1 MGDNTHTTPSPQGG
15 IKSNGQNLTMPQQP
29 LKPQAHSPIDSNT
42 RLKAWLHSARW
53 YLSAESLRMVAL
65 GFSAGLPLLLVLGT
79 LGFRLRESGIDRT
92 TIGFLSWV
100 GLVYAFKWL
109 WSPLVDSL
117 HLPGLTPRFGKRRAW
132 LLLSQCLLVLGLM
145 AMATLDPSEHLSA
158 LVAAALFVTLA
169 SATQDIALD
178 AFRIESAPLED
189 QGALAAMYQTG
200 YRLGM
205 IWAGA
210 GALWLAQRAQDQLSG
225 HEAAQAWQI
234 SYLLMAASMGVGIVA
249 TCLSRTPMPSES
261 APLAAETAKPK
272 ATWKIKCE
280 QLLIAPFKDFF
291 SRFGWRALLI
301 LLLISTYRISDIVMG
316 VMANPFYSDMGY
328 TKDEIAMV
336 SKVFGVVMTL
346 CGAFLGGLLTKQWGV
361 IRVLMWGAALSAL
374 SNLLFAWLSTVDH
387 EVWALVGVICAD
399 NLSGGIASAAFI
411 AFLSGLTRI
420 EYSASQYALLSS
432 LMIAAPQWLAG
443 FSGLFVDHF
452 GYTSFFIATALM
464 GLPVLVLVAWA
475 APMTQTQVTAH

>member
-1 MGDNTHTTPSPQGG
+1 
-15 IKSNGQNLTMPQQP
+15 
-29 LKPQAHSPIDSNT
+29 
-42 RLKAWLHSARW
+42 
-53 YLSAESLRMVAL
+53 MVAL

-117 HLPGLTPRFGKRRAW
+117 NLPWLGARLGKRRAW
-132 LLLSQCLLVLGLM
+132 LLLSQCLLVLGLIGM
-145 AMATLDPSEHLSA
+145 ASLDPSQQLSA
-158 LVAAALFVTLA
+158 LVGAALFVTLA

-178 AFRIESAPLED
+178 AFRIESAPAEN

-210 GALWLAQRAQDQLSG
+210 GALWLAQRAQDHLSG
-225 HEAAQAWQI
+225 HQASQAWQV
-234 SYLLMAASMGVGIVA
+234 SYLLMAASMGVGILA
-249 TCLSRTPMPSES
+249 TCLSHTPQES
-261 APLAAETAKPK
+261 ASTPDSADQNTNPIITVKT
-272 ATWKIKCE
+272 TWLERCE
-280 QLLIAPFKDFF
+280 RLLIAPFKDFF
-291 SRFGWRALLI
+291 ARFGWRALLI

-328 TKDEIAMV
+328 SKDEIAMV

-346 CGAFLGGLLTKQWGV
+346 FGAFLGGILTQQWGV

-374 SNLLFAWLSTVDH
+374 SNLLFAWLSLLDH
-387 EVWALVGVICAD
+387 QVWALVGVICAD

-452 GYTSFFIATALM
+452 GYTQFFIATALM

-475 APMTQTQVTAH
+475 APMTQTPAHTR

>member
-1 MGDNTHTTPSPQGG
+1 
-15 IKSNGQNLTMPQQP
+15 
-29 LKPQAHSPIDSNT
+29 
-42 RLKAWLHSARW
+42 
-53 YLSAESLRMVAL
+53 MVAL

-291 SRFGWRALLI
+291 SRFG
-301 LLLISTYRISDIVMG
+301 
-316 VMANPFYSDMGY
+316 
-328 TKDEIAMV
+328 
-336 SKVFGVVMTL
+336 
-346 CGAFLGGLLTKQWGV
+346 
-361 IRVLMWGAALSAL
+361 
-374 SNLLFAWLSTVDH
+374 
-387 EVWALVGVICAD
+387 
-399 NLSGGIASAAFI
+399 
-411 AFLSGLTRI
+411 
-420 EYSASQYALLSS
+420 
-432 LMIAAPQWLAG
+432 
-443 FSGLFVDHF
+443 
-452 GYTSFFIATALM
+452 
-464 GLPVLVLVAWA
+464 
-475 APMTQTQVTAH
+475 

>member
-1 MGDNTHTTPSPQGG
+1 
-15 IKSNGQNLTMPQQP
+15 
-29 LKPQAHSPIDSNT
+29 
-42 RLKAWLHSARW
+42 
-53 YLSAESLRMVAL
+53 MVAL

-100 GLVYAFKWL
+100 GLVYAFKWV

-117 HLPGLTPRFGKRRAW
+117 SLPLLSTRLGKRRAW
-132 LLLSQCLLVLGLM
+132 LLFSQCLLILGLI
-145 AMATLDPSEHLSA
+145 AMASFDPAKQLSP
-158 LVAAALFVTLA
+158 LVGAALFVTLA

-189 QGALAAMYQTG
+189 QGALAALYQTG

-210 GALWLAQRAQDQLSG
+210 GALWLAQRAQDHWGGDAS
-225 HEAAQAWQI
+225 QAWQM
-234 SYLLMAASMGVGIVA
+234 SYLVMAASIALGVLA
-249 TCLSRTPMPSES
+249 TCLSPQP
-261 APLAAETAKPK
+261 APLETNTPKTDALQAKVSW
-272 ATWKIKCE
+272 AHRCE
-280 QLLIAPFKDFF
+280 TLLIAPFKDFF
-291 SRFGWRALLI
+291 TRFGWQALLI

-328 TKDEIAMV
+328 SKDEIAMV
-336 SKVFGVVMTL
+336 SKIFGVVMTL
-346 CGAFLGGLLTKQWGV
+346 LGAFFGGLLTKQWGV
-361 IRVLMWGAALSAL
+361 NKVLLWGAALSAL
-374 SNLLFAWLSTVDH
+374 SNLLFAWLSTIDH
-387 EVWALVGVICAD
+387 QVWALIGVICAD

-443 FSGLFVDHF
+443 FSGLFVDHY
-452 GYTSFFIATALM
+452 GYTLFFIATALM
-464 GLPVLVLVAWA
+464 GLPVLLLVLWVA
-475 APMTQTQVTAH
+475 PLTQSDFKAT

>member
-1 MGDNTHTTPSPQGG
+1 MPSKPLNSDGPSP
-15 IKSNGQNLTMPQQP
+15 STPNARL
-29 LKPQAHSPIDSNT
+29 QAWSQSV
-42 RLKAWLHSARW
+42 KW
-53 YLSAESLRMVAL
+53 YLSPMSLRMVAL

-117 HLPGLTPRFGKRRAW
+117 QLPWLTTRLGKRRAW
-132 LLLSQCLLVLGLM
+132 LLFSQCLLVLGLM
-145 AMATLDPSEHLSA
+145 AMATLDPSAQLSA
-158 LVAAALFVTLA
+158 LVGAALFVTLA

-178 AFRIESAPLED
+178 AFRIESAPVED

-234 SYLLMAASMGVGIVA
+234 SYLLMAASMGVGILA
-249 TCLSRTPMPSES
+249 TCLSRTPVPHQP
-261 APLAAETAKPK
+261 APHANLAAEPK
-272 ATWKIKCE
+272 SSWQSRCE
-280 QLLIAPFKDFF
+280 RLLIAPFKDFF

-374 SNLLFAWLSTVDH
+374 SNLLFAWLSTMDH

-452 GYTSFFIATALM
+452 GYTNFFIATALM
-464 GLPVLVLVAWA
+464 GLPVLALVAWA
-475 APMTQTQVTAH
+475 APMTQSRTAPH

>member
-1 MGDNTHTTPSPQGG
+1 M
-15 IKSNGQNLTMPQQP
+15 
-29 LKPQAHSPIDSNT
+29 
-42 RLKAWLHSARW
+42 
-53 YLSAESLRMVAL
+53 SLRMVAL

-100 GLVYAFKWL
+100 GLVYAFKWV
-109 WSPLVDSL
+109 WSPLVDAL
-117 HLPGLTPRFGKRRAW
+117 TLPGLTQRLGKRRAW
-132 LLLSQCLLVLGLM
+132 LLFSQCMLVLGLL
-145 AMATLDPSEHLSA
+145 AMAALDPSTQLTA
-158 LVAAALFVTLA
+158 LVGAALFVTLA

-178 AFRIESAPLED
+178 AFRIESAPVQD

-210 GALWLAQRAQDQLSG
+210 GALWLAQRAQDHLVG
-225 HEAAQAWQI
+225 HEAGRAWQMA
-234 SYLLMAASMGVGIVA
+234 YLLMAASMLVGLLA
-249 TCLSRTPMPSES
+249 TTLSHAPHTPT
-261 APLAAETAKPK
+261 ALAQQAKTAKDQV
-272 ATWKIKCE
+272 TWQSRLE
-280 QLLIAPFKDFF
+280 TLLLAPFKEFF
-291 SRFGWRALLI
+291 TRLGWRALLI
-301 LLLISTYRISDIVMG
+301 VLLISTYRISDIVMG

-346 CGAFLGGLLTKQWGV
+346 CGAFLGGLLTQQWGV
-361 IRVLMWGAALSAL
+361 NKVLMWGAALSAL
-374 SNLLFAWLSTVDH
+374 SNLLFAWLSTLDH
-387 EVWALVGVICAD
+387 QVWALVGVICAD
-399 NLSGGIASAAFI
+399 NLSGGIASAAFV

-420 EYSASQYALLSS
+420 EYSASQYALMSS

-452 GYTSFFIATALM
+452 GYRIFFIATALM
-464 GLPVLVLVAWA
+464 GLPVLALVAWA
-475 APMTQTQVTAH
+475 APMAQMKSHSQ